1 MGPEGESEWWSPRGC
16 RCQGFSGIAAPRFVC
31 HRQCQAG
38 RHELLA
44 FNINAILDSHFVWQ
58 AKAILVSFMRFFFLC
73 SHLSTR
79 FIRAGPA
86 PMGTGT
92 GSTLCAQHGQ
102 LGTGREADR
111 LVGSQHRP
119 TAGIVHPVLVYTS
132 RTQSCSRSRGA
143 GAPQSPQGQHSPPGQ
158 ILAAPHCRSPH
169 CLCCSHTEEFVVG
182 AVLPNSGIN

>member
-1 MGPEGESEWWSPRGC
+1 M
-16 RCQGFSGIAAPRFVC
+16 C

-58 AKAILVSFMRFFFLC
+58 AKAILVSFMRFFSFVLTH

-111 LVGSQHRP
+111 LVGSQHRS

-143 GAPQSPQGQHSPPGQ
+143 QAPQSPQGQHSPPGQ
-158 ILAAPHCRSPH
+158 ILAAPRCRSPH
-169 CLCCSHTEEFVVG
+169 LLCRSHTKELVVG
-182 AVLPNSGIN
+182 AVLPYSGIN